1 MSLFVVATPIGNPG
15 DLSSRARDILAR
27 ADLVV
32 GEDLKPL
39 RQILKAAGV
48 QAREL
53 DQLNEHSDAADVEH
67 LTGRA
72 AAGMVALVSDCG
84 TPGFCDPGA
93 ELVDACHRAQIPVH
107 AVAGPSSLMALLS
120 VAGVRLDSFTFAGFL
135 PAKAELR
142 ARAWREVLAETR
154 PVILLETPYRCGRL
168 VDDLRVHA
176 ADRYCV
182 LGLDLTQETERV
194 IRGLGRELTEKFD
207 AREPVVLILP
217 KSFSTRGSK

>member
-15 DLSSRARDILAR
+15 DLSPRARDILAR

-32 GEDLKPL
+32 GEDMKPL

-48 QAREL
+48 QARAL
-53 DQLNEHSDAADVEH
+53 DQLNEHSRQADVEH
-67 LTGRA
+67 LTARA
-72 AAGMVALVSDCG
+72 RTEMVALVSDCG

-93 ELVDACHRAQIPVH
+93 ELVDACHRAGIPVH

-135 PAKAELR
+135 PAKNELR
-142 ARAWREVLAETR
+142 ARAWREVLAERR
-154 PVILLETPYRCGRL
+154 PVILLETPYRCARL
-168 VDDLRVHA
+168 IEDLRTHA

-182 LGLDLTQETERV
+182 VGLDLTQETELV
-194 IRGLGRELTEKFD
+194 LRGLGRELKGEYES
-207 AREPVVLILP
+207 REPVVLVLP
-217 KSFSTRGSK
+217 KGFSVRGSK